1 MRRSLIMPLA
11 FAVLAGSSAAQAA
24 DPFLSPPGVA
34 EAGTGGA
41 SVAGPGSLA
50 SVWHNP
56 ATLVD
61 ADTRVDFEWQMAA
74 NRTRGGRLSR
84 RPNAWFVGASFVNRD
99 KWYGTVATGIAAYT
113 PHTKK
118 QWVAEVGEGDSAFG
132 RTNVTTQV
140 IGIPYAVEFDSIG
153 LALGAVGELIAVDA
167 SGTEIR
173 VKDTAGE
180 IDEADVDDEQNI
192 GFSGALGIRYIFYE
206 SGPVRL
212 DVAGVRRARATSGAS
227 IDVDSGTAAL
237 LAPDK
242 PAGWN
247 AGLRWRYDLGD
258 ERSIAVKLHYG
269 STDWDDAGKMRRD
282 AVGLAFRRPF
292 GDTTAFRSGVM
303 TLRAG
308 YSRFR
313 PNEAEAWMDWPRG
326 QALSAGIG
334 LDFEQS
340 LNIDVFLERRLEE
353 RNEFR
358 DQNKTF
364 GGFSIGIPF

>member
-1 MRRSLIMPLA
+1 MRRFLMMPL
-11 FAVLAGSSAAQAA
+11 VLAVAGGSTVAQAA

-41 SVAGPGSLA
+41 MTAGPGSLA
-50 SVWHNP
+50 SIWHNP

-61 ADTRVDFEWQMAA
+61 GDTRFDLEWQTASD
-74 NRTRGGRLSR
+74 RTRGGRLSR
-84 RPNAWFVGASFVNRD
+84 GAHSWFVGASFVNRD

-118 QWVAEVGEGDSAFG
+118 QWVAEVGQGDSAFG

-153 LALGAVGELIAVDA
+153 LALGAVGELVAVDA

-173 VKDTAGE
+173 VKDAAGE
-180 IDEADVDDEQNI
+180 ISEADVDDDQNI

-206 SGPVRL
+206 NGPVRL
-212 DVAGVRRARATSGAS
+212 DVAGVRRARASEGAS

-242 PAGWN
+242 PAGWD
-247 AGLRWRYDLGD
+247 AGLRWRYDLG
-258 ERSIAVKLHYG
+258 EQRSIAVKLHYG
-269 STDWDDAGKMRRD
+269 STDWDAAGKMRRD
-282 AVGLAFRRPF
+282 TAGLTYRRPF

-303 TLRAG
+303 SLRAG

-326 QALSAGIG
+326 RALSAGVG
-334 LDFEQS
+334 FDFDQAVS
-340 LNIDVFLERRLEE
+340 IDVYLERRLEE
-353 RNEFR
+353 RNAFR
-358 DQNKTF
+358 DQRKTF
-364 GGFSIGIPF
+364 GGFNIGIPF